1 MRLLVPQDAS
11 NDMDKHEFNNNDSSS
26 GRISTVRRKSKS
38 YYFDDMS
45 LGKILLYFLLYLF
58 IQVIIVLSFIFI

>member
-1 MRLLVPQDAS
+1 MKLLIPIDAS
-11 NDMDKHEFNNNDSSS
+11 NDKARHEFNNNDSSG

-45 LGKILLYFLLYLF
+45 LGET
-58 IQVIIVLSFIFI
+58 LSCLHLHNLNLIKSVT